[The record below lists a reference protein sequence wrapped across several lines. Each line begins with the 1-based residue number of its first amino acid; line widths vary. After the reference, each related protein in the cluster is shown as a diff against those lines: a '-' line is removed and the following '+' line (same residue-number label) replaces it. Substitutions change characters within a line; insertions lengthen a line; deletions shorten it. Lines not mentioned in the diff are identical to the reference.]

1 MHYIG
6 SFIDQCFCC
15 ITNIWWFPFITHMRS
30 QSDKSSHCSL
40 CNVFSMKTCILHSS
54 FHTFDWLFL
63 ECRSHLFKQKQLSS
77 KLYIMSESSVQFTQ
91 ITLLLMEYY
100 FNNVTNCIYIQPYDR
115 IGNAFMNGGH
125 MLILISI
132 WYIIIKWW
140 ISIAILDWNEHC
152 RALYQYTGLG
162 LMQCNECNACIQF
175 WMQCNALDFLNEC
188 TAIDS
193 LIVFSLLHELN
204 ALECIALH
212 CIQISQTCIQSQP
225 CQYTEYIN
233 EDLCYMESHWRL
245 NVMYMVL
252 WIRAHWLYHHLL
264 WYKLINYEINVHNY
278 QSRCTEL
285 FLSI

>member
-204 ALECIALH
+204 ALECNARVHCNALHCIALH
-212 CIQISQTCIQSQP
+212 CIALHCIALHSNQP
-225 CQYTEYIN
+225 NMHSIT
-233 EDLCYMESHWRL
+233 
-245 NVMYMVL
+245 
-252 WIRAHWLYHHLL
+252 A
-264 WYKLINYEINVHNY
+264 
-278 QSRCTEL
+278 
-285 FLSI
+285 LSIHWIYQWRFMLYGISLTLKCDVHGAMNTSTLIVSSFAMI